1 MAFLYLASKSPR
13 RHELLAQLGIGFDTL
28 DPDIDESRREGESVK
43 EYVKRIALEKARAGR
58 ALAREPAPVL
68 AADTAVV
75 LDGLSLGKPA
85 GRDEAMD
92 MLRRL
97 SGRSHDVYTAVA
109 LIHDREQVL
118 VSHSRVCLRPLSHSE
133 CAACCDSKE
142 PYDKAGGYAIQGRAA
157 AFVSRLEGSYSGVM
171 GLPLYETAMLLSDLE
186 ANEGPAVS

>member
-1 MAFLYLASKSPR
+1 MTFVYLASKSLR
-13 RHELLAQLGIGFDTL
+13 RRELLQQLGVEFEVL
-28 DPDIDESRREGESVK
+28 EVDIDETQHDGEPV
-43 EYVKRIALEKARAGR
+43 ETYVKRIALEKARAGR
-58 ALAREPAPVL
+58 VLAGEPAPVL

-97 SGRSHDVYTAVA
+97 SGRSHDVYSAVA

-118 VSHSRVCLRPLSHSE
+118 LNHSRVCLRPLTHSE

-142 PYDKAGGYAIQGRAA
+142 PYDKAGGYAIQGRAG

-171 GLPLYETAMLLSDLE
+171 GLPLYETSVLLASLE
-186 ANEGPAVS
+186 TD